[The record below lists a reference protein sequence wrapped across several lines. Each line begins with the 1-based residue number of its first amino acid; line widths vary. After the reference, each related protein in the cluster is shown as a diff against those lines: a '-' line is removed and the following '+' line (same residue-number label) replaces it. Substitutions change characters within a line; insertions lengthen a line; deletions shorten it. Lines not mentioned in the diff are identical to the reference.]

1 MRVVSRMRGNP
12 APPNGVDQDDLEMRT
27 MISHQ
32 SNLQA
37 WDHDDEKKGQVEPS
51 YQEPDNR

>member
-1 MRVVSRMRGNP
+1 MKFVSRMRRNP
-12 APPNGVDQDDLEMRT
+12 TPPNGVDQDDLEMRT

-51 YQEPDNR
+51 YQEPDSR